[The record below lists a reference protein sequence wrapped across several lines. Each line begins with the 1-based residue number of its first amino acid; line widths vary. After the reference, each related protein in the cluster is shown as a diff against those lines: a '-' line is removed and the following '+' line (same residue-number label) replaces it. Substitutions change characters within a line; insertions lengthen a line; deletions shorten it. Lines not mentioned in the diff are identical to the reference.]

1 MKFQSQAIL
10 AFCSLLPAAPA
21 YCLLPAAFCLLPAA
35 CCLLRSHQ
43 QQTDFCFLSIG
54 GGNGVASVP
63 SSPYLF
69 SISKE
74 GILAA
79 ILFDFLLEI
88 EIILHGEVIHLEE
101 AMSNV
106 G

>member
-10 AFCSLLPAAPA
+10 AFCSLLSAPPAF
-21 YCLLPAAFCLLPAA
+21 CLLPAAFCLLPAA

-43 QQTDFCFLSIG
+43 QQTDFVFFSIG

-79 ILFDFLLEI
+79 ILIDFLSEI
-88 EIILHGEVIHLEE
+88 ELILHREVIHLKASL
-101 AMSNV
+101 AM
-106 G
+106 